1 MKTVALYIRVS
12 TLDQNL
18 DLQRNELTDFLK
30 VKKWNLHR
38 IYSDTGS
45 GTKANRAS
53 LLELLSDARAKK
65 FDVVMTWKLDRL
77 FRSLKHLVATLNELQ
92 ELGIEFISLK
102 DSIDLTTPSGRLLT
116 HLLASFAEFE
126 AAIIRER
133 VLAGL
138 KAARVRGVKL
148 GTPRKIDHS
157 KVHSLIQK
165 GQTTSSI
172 AAQLGISEP
181 SVSRIRMLMKQKG
194 AGRARS

>member
-1 MKTVALYIRVS
+1 MKTVALYLRVS

-30 VKKWNLHR
+30 VKKWQLYR

-45 GTKANRAS
+45 GAKANRAS
-53 LLELLSDARAKK
+53 LQELLSDARAKK

-92 ELGIEFISLK
+92 ELGIEFVSLK

-138 KAARVRGVKL
+138 KAAKVRGVKL
-148 GTPRKIDHS
+148 GTPRKIDHN
-157 KVHSLIQK
+157 KVYSLIQN
-165 GQTTSSI
+165 GQSTSSI

-181 SVSRIRMLMKQKG
+181 SVSRIRMLLKQKG